1 MWFTSHVSAT
11 SLRSGQALGWMIILY
26 RLIAIVAVVS
36 HLAYLGFLGVGSL
49 LALRFPRL
57 LRLHLLAV
65 GWAAI
70 SLLVR
75 VDCPLTD
82 LQKWAMRRAGDTPY
96 SGGFIDHYLTGTI
109 YPDSWKVVAGIV
121 VGGIVVTGYA
131 AWALRSPVVHPPS
144 R

>member
-1 MWFTSHVSAT
+1 M
-11 SLRSGQALGWMIILY
+11 
-26 RLIAIVAVVS
+26 AVVS

-49 LALRFPRL
+49 LALRYPRL
-57 LRLHLLAV
+57 LHLHLLAV
-65 GWAAI
+65 AWAAV

-82 LQKWAMRRAGDTPY
+82 LQKWAMRGAGDTPY

-109 YPDSWKVVAGIV
+109 YPESWKIVAAIV
-121 VGGIVVTGYA
+121 VGGIVIVGYA
-131 AWALRSPVVHPPS
+131 AWALRSPTVAPPP